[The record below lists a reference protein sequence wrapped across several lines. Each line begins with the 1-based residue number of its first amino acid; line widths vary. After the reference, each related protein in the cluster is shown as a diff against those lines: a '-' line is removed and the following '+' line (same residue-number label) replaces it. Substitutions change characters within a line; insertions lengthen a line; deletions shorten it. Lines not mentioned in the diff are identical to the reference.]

1 VTTRAWGLLGVLIAL
16 LMMVARYAIA
26 LNAHDGA
33 MKEAHHKL
41 KVGQS
46 LEVINH
52 DTGRLLCTYTRS
64 ASKGVTWR

>member
-1 VTTRAWGLLGVLIAL
+1 MSKRPYRLWDPQTGSYRRW
-16 LMMVARYAIA
+16 RCYAIA